1 MEVTPLDYPVCLAP
15 PAYGDLG
22 DGEKIL
28 TALSGRDTINTTEP
42 GKAWGKDGII

>member
-1 MEVTPLDYPVCLAP
+1 MIVLFVLLLPLMVIWE
-15 PAYGDLG
+15 

-42 GKAWGKDGII
+42 GKAGGKDGII

>member
-1 MEVTPLDYPVCLAP
+1 MIVLFVLLLPLMVIW
-15 PAYGDLG
+15 
-22 DGEKIL
+22 EKIL